1 MRLEESEVYKWFD
14 IFKGNGNLTEIR
26 LIGNDGRT
34 GSGYFTDVKTLI
46 EAIKPYTDSYNVYF
60 TINSLNPECYGR
72 VQKDKIVLKPKN
84 TTSDSE
90 VIGRDWVFID
100 LDSKRI
106 AGTNA
111 TDEQVE
117 YTKKKANEVYKFLKE
132 QGFYEP
138 VVVFSSNGVH
148 LYLKCALRP
157 TPENNEIVKKFIHA
171 LGMLFSDDKVE
182 IDLKI
187 FNTGRISRLPGSYSC
202 KGSDRDEKMPQ
213 RLCKIIKVPTEI
225 KINDIEYFK
234 KVASIIPDEEHP
246 SKENNYRVE
255 KFDLEAFIER
265 HNIKVK
271 AVENVAGGKKYVLEH
286 CLFNE
291 QHTGKDAVI
300 FQRDSGAIAY
310 HCFHSSCAQYKW
322 KDVRLM
328 FEPDAYN
335 RRDYQEF
342 RHKQLYYGHREPM
355 PITSIKSQEE
365 TSEKGKKWLSM
376 TDIEY
381 VDIASLASI
390 PTGYLELDKKI
401 MGLLLGDLTIL
412 SGTSGAGKTSWL
424 DCIVLNAVQRGYK
437 TAIWSGELQ
446 DFRFQGWI
454 DQIAAGKSYT
464 KRKLGYDNLYYAPK
478 PICDKINEWLD
489 GKLFLYNNRYG
500 NRWAEIFNDIKDVV
514 EKEDVKLV
522 CLDNLMSL
530 QIEDYGGE
538 TNNQQTKFIND
549 IKEYAK
555 LKNIHIILV
564 CHPRKEG
571 QFLRAESISGSGN
584 ILNLCDNC
592 FILHRVGRDFEAR
605 AGEFFG
611 KEEVFKYMQFSTVI
625 EVCKNR
631 SVGVKDFLVG
641 LYYEPE
647 SRRLKNELSENI
659 IYGWMEEPKEISMDM
674 PTNFDFDDLPPDD
687 LPIAF

>member
-1 MRLEESEVYKWFD
+1 MYRLEESEVYKWYD
-14 IFKGNGNLTEIR
+14 IFKNNNQLTEIR

-34 GSGYFTDVKTLI
+34 ASGYFTDVKTMI
-46 EAIKPYTDSYNVYF
+46 EAIRPYTDSYNVYF
-60 TINSLNPECYGR
+60 TINALDPACYGR

-90 VIGRDWVFID
+90 IIGRDWVFID

-148 LYLKCALRP
+148 LYLKCALRT
-157 TPENNEIVKKFIHA
+157 TPENNEIIKRFIQA

-202 KGSDRDEKMPQ
+202 KGSSNDPKMPQ
-213 RLCKIIKVPTEI
+213 RLCKIIKVPAEI
-225 KINDIEYFK
+225 KNNDIEYFK
-234 KVASIIPDEEHP
+234 KVASIIPEPEVP

-255 KFDLEAFIER
+255 KFDLQAFLDR
-265 HNIKVK
+265 HGIKVK
-271 AVENVAGGKKYVLEH
+271 AMENVAGGKKYVLEH
-286 CLFNE
+286 CLFND
-291 QHTGKDAVI
+291 QHKGKDAVI
-300 FQRDSGAIAY
+300 FQRDTGEIAY

-335 RRDYQEF
+335 KRDYQEF
-342 RHKQLYYGHREPM
+342 RHKQMYYGLRQPQ

-365 TSEKGKKWLSM
+365 TEEKGKKWLSM
-376 TDIEY
+376 SDIEY
-381 VDIASLASI
+381 VDIAKLAAI

-401 MGLLLGDLTIL
+401 MGLLLGDLTIV
-412 SGTSGAGKTSWL
+412 SGISGAGKTSWL

-437 TAIWSGELQ
+437 TAVWSGELQ
-446 DFRFQGWI
+446 DFRFQSWI
-454 DQIAAGKSYT
+454 DQIAAGKNYT
-464 KRKLGYDNLYYAPK
+464 VKKTGFDNLYYAPRNV
-478 PICDKINEWLD
+478 CDRINEWLD

-500 NRWAEIFNDIKDVV
+500 NRWAEIFSDIKDVV
-514 EKEDVKLV
+514 EKNDVKLV

-538 TNNQQTKFIND
+538 VNTQQTKFIND
-549 IKEYAK
+549 IKDYAK

-564 CHPRKEG
+564 CHPRKES
-571 QFLRAESISGSGN
+571 QFLRAESISGTGN

-592 FILHRVGRDFEAR
+592 FILHRVGRDFEMR
-605 AGEFFG
+605 AGEFLG
-611 KEEVFKYMQFSTVI
+611 KDKVMGFMQFSTVI

-631 SVGVKDFLVG
+631 AAGVKDELVG

-659 IYGWMEEPKEISMDM
+659 IYGWQDEPKDITMDLQ
-674 PTNFDFDDLPPDD
+674 PNEDFDDLPPDD
-687 LPIAF
+687 FPI